1 MSILS
6 PAASASPPAASTSA
20 GGTDVAKD
28 STPSPSTSGSMPLR
42 STAAVAEARSG
53 RRRAKPEVEQRWAS
67 GKAKPREAERAT
79 TNRRQAVRASSQRT
93 RRQPQPTWQPPARG
107 QARSSRGL
115 LAVGYRDKFF
125 VKVYAAAFYV
135 DYSLRIDT
143 EQWKEKIGIESF
155 DGSSVFYSIFK
166 APVVKSLSIILVRAV
181 DGKTFVNALNDV
193 IAHQIKNPNAE
204 EESSLSTLQNT
215 FLGRNLKQGTSI
227 YLTWLEPKRMLISIS
242 ENQDPRQVDAEIES
256 ATVNYALYDGFFGKS
271 PVSPSLRSSTAQL
284 LEALLL

>member
-1 MSILS
+1 MMNLASVVPCAQAFPALLT
-6 PAASASPPAASTSA
+6 PAAGSHTHCRVHTHAAAS
-20 GGTDVAKD
+20 K
-28 STPSPSTSGSMPLR
+28 SGLACR
-42 STAAVAEARSG
+42 VARSG
-53 RRRAKPEVEQRWAS
+53 GGGARWLPVSCAA
-67 GKAKPREAERAT
+67 GGGAVGDAFVTEDT
-79 TNRRQAVRASSQRT
+79 TNVKFLRELTVPGYTYPLVAVGT
-93 RRQPQPTWQPPARG
+93 
-107 QARSSRGL
+107 
-115 LAVGYRDKFF
+115 GYRDKFF

-135 DYSLRIDT
+135 DYSLRLDT

-155 DGSSVFYSIFK
+155 DGSSVFDSIFK

-193 IAHQIKNPNAE
+193 IVRQIKNPNAE

-242 ENQDPRQVDAEIES
+242 ENQDPRQIDAEIES

>member
-1 MSILS
+1 MAV
-6 PAASASPPAASTSA
+6 PPASARRLGMTPATTVVGSA
-20 GGTDVAKD
+20 TG
-28 STPSPSTSGSMPLR
+28 PR
-42 STAAVAEARSG
+42 TAAFLHAVVGMLTSR
-53 RRRAKPEVEQRWAS
+53 KQ
-67 GKAKPREAERAT
+67 GK
-79 TNRRQAVRASSQRT
+79 
-93 RRQPQPTWQPPARG
+93 
-107 QARSSRGL
+107 
-115 LAVGYRDKFF
+115 RDKFF

-227 YLTWLEPKRMLISIS
+227 YLTWLEPKRMLIVIQCVAFRDNESNAVTSNI
-242 ENQDPRQVDAEIES
+242 ENSGIQ
-256 ATVNYALYDGFFGKS
+256 TVNMTIAGGS
-271 PVSPSLRSSTAQL
+271 IG
-284 LEALLL
+284 